1 MLMSKYAQ
9 FLCNASLYVSSLYLI
24 NFSFQMKDNQTVVP
38 EFKIRE
44 TKPLHKV

>member
-1 MLMSKYAQ
+1 MISFYEM
-9 FLCNASLYVSSLYLI
+9 ASLYVSSLYLKYS
-24 NFSFQMKDNQTVVP
+24 SFQMKDSQTVMP